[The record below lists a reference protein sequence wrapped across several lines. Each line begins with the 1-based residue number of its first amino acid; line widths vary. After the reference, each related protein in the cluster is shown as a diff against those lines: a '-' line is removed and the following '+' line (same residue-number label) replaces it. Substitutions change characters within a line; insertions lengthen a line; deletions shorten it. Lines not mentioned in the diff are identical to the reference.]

1 MSENI
6 IPLGSSSRTPATSD
20 PRRSSRSTATAPA
33 AGARKRKGMDEE
45 ALAELQR
52 QEREEDSSSD
62 DEEPAAPPRK
72 MPKGKGKGTETKNVG
87 KGKGRGKKEKPEK
100 TPKATQPT
108 EPPVITPPGKG
119 YGTVQ
124 LKLAT
129 TFFFKQFLSIFSSVL
144 IIQQCQSIASC
155 HFRTYFQLPRGLA
168 GPTGSE
174 SGRQAALEDDN
185 VEATPSKPG
194 RSKGPATKY
203 SSSYSTVWHL
213 PATWL
218 TCWPF
223 L

>member
-20 PRRSSRSTATAPA
+20 PRHSSRSTATAPA

-129 TFFFKQFLSIFSSVL
+129 TFFFNNFYRYFLQFWLYNNVKALLHVISGHTSNFQGDLLVLRAANLGVKQRWRMIMWRQPRRNQAEARALQPNTVAATLQFG
-144 IIQQCQSIASC
+144 
-155 HFRTYFQLPRGLA
+155 TFQPL
-168 GPTGSE
+168 
-174 SGRQAALEDDN
+174 D
-185 VEATPSKPG
+185 
-194 RSKGPATKY
+194 
-203 SSSYSTVWHL
+203 
-213 PATWL
+213 
-218 TCWPF
+218 
-223 L
+223 